1 MPDAPNSAEAEITLG
16 RKNGMHIT
24 PAVML
29 CKLQQEF
36 PTTNIVIRWNNI
48 ELTCKSPLKLASTGI
63 KFQDPVSIY
72 TTGSEAAE
80 VLDRCIAILEAD

>member
-29 CKLQQEF
+29 CKLQEEF
-36 PTTNIVIRWNNI
+36 PTTNIIIRWNNV
-48 ELTCKSPLKLASTGI
+48 ELTCKSPIKLASTGI
-63 KFQDPVSIY
+63 KFQDPLSIY
-72 TTGSEAAE
+72 VTGGSADE
-80 VLDRCIAILEAD
+80 VIERVRAILESD